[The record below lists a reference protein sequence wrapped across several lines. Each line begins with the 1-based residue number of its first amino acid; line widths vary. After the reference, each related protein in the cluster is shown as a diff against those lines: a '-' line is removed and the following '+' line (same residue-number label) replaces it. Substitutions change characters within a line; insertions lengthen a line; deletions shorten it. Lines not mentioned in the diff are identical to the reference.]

1 MDKRQEKSRQLII
14 ETFIQLMQEK
24 DVAKISMK
32 NIAEFANIN
41 RGTLYLNFIDKY
53 DILNHA
59 IDFIMAEA
67 IEKCEHYM
75 YAIED
80 GKEGIREI
88 LVAIDK
94 QYDLLK
100 KLIQKSDLN
109 ILKQTLSEKFM
120 KSIKQKDN
128 EIMTQFLG
136 SATVGVIVW
145 WIEQSRP
152 CSIDELSNE
161 LWRLLA
167 PHIESFL

>member
-1 MDKRQEKSRQLII
+1 
-14 ETFIQLMQEK
+14 MQEK
-24 DVAKISMK
+24 DITKISMK
-32 NIAEFANIN
+32 DIAEFANIN
-41 RGTLYLNFIDKY
+41 RGTIYLNFIDKY

-67 IEKCEHYM
+67 IEKCEHYK
-75 YAIED
+75 YQIED
-80 GKEGIREI
+80 GKEGIRDI

-145 WIEQSRP
+145 WIEKSKP

>member
-32 NIAEFANIN
+32 DIAEFANIN
-41 RGTLYLNFIDKY
+41 RGTIYLNFIDKY

-67 IEKCEHYM
+67 IEKCERYM

-161 LWRLLA
+161 LWHLLA